1 MNLTKIYSLIKGHRF
16 DSYLSIF
23 ESDNPGEEY
32 LNFLNIDLYHLNS
45 LNKKV
50 TFPSNKFNFE
60 KANAPDQDFRIYIMD
75 HDAKFDYFSFFEYK
89 FSLHDLTLDDIG
101 TGIGQAKYEEYDH
114 YTFLSSFCPAQENDS
129 FGGKVSLLLFKNFA
143 FIMLPASLRTD
154 IPDLI
159 TLIESGKDDIIE
171 NPVFFNLVV
180 LDFFSQGYFSRL
192 NNLTDQNSFIEEGI
206 FRNKNIFD
214 EIRAFREAVVFYK
227 NKAMSLARLMDVMN
241 REIGK
246 DNTDVEKRL
255 KSFKDHLSYAAE
267 EYGVLKGSSADMLN
281 LYLAYNSK
289 KTNDV
294 MNLLTLVT
302 SIFIPLS
309 FITGLY
315 GMNFDPSVSPFNMP
329 ELKWKYGYF
338 YVLGLLISIAILMIA
353 IFIYRGWLTV
363 KKEGN
368 E

>member
-1 MNLTKIYSLIKGHRF
+1 MNLKKIYGLIKGHRF

-23 ESDNPGEEY
+23 ESENPGEEY
-32 LNFLNIDLYHLNS
+32 LNSINIDVYSINS
-45 LNKKV
+45 LTQKD

-60 KANAPDQDFRIYIMD
+60 KANAPGEDFKIYFMD

-101 TGIGQAKYEEYDH
+101 TSIGQAKYEEYH
-114 YTFLSSFCPAQENDS
+114 NYTFLSSFCPAQENDS

-143 FIMLPASLRTD
+143 FILLPKSLRSD
-154 IPDLI
+154 LGDLI
-159 TLIESGKDDIIE
+159 SLVSDGHEDIIE
-171 NPVFFNLVV
+171 NPVFFNMVMV
-180 LDFFSQGYFSRL
+180 DFFSQGYFSRL
-192 NNLTDQNSFIEEGI
+192 NNLTDQNSMIEESI

-227 NKAMSLARLMDVMN
+227 NKAMSLARLMDLMN

-246 DNTDVEKRL
+246 ENGDVEKRL

-267 EYGVLKGSSADMLN
+267 EYGVLKGSSGDMLN

-294 MNLLTLVT
+294 MSLLTLVT

-315 GMNFDPSVSPFNMP
+315 GMNFDPAVSPFNMP

-338 YVLGLLISIAILMIA
+338 YVLALLVSIAIVMIG
-353 IFIYRGWLTV
+353 IFVYRGWLTV